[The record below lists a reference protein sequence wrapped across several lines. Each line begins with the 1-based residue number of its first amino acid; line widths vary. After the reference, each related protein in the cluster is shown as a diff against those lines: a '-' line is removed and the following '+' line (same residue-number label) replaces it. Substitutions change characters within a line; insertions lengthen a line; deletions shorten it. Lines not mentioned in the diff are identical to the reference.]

1 MGELIADVI
10 EIELEADLTKLL
22 HFYHETFKILSSY
35 LQIGKE
41 CYYIFFEV
49 ECPCEYTVMVV
60 EMTLYVIVSI

>member
-41 CYYIFFEV
+41 CYHIF
-49 ECPCEYTVMVV
+49 
-60 EMTLYVIVSI
+60 LR